1 MAKKLEDVKSNI
13 VKDSINDLMEFD
25 EKTISLLVLI
35 DTDEGMAVKFGA
47 DGATRQNLF
56 AMIGTIEQV
65 KLRILDMLNRDDDD
79 DEGEGENEADD
90 GDDVNDT
97 KPTGFGYH

>member
-1 MAKKLEDVKSNI
+1 MAKKLEDVKSSM
-13 VKDSINDLMEFD
+13 VRDSIDDLMEFD
-25 EKTISLLVLI
+25 DKAIALLMLI

-47 DGATRQNLF
+47 DGASRQNLF
-56 AMIGTIEQV
+56 AIIGTLEQV

-90 GDDVNDT
+90 GGMNE
-97 KPTGFGYH
+97 PTGFGYH

>member
-1 MAKKLEDVKSNI
+1 MAKKLEDVKSSM
-13 VKDSINDLMEFD
+13 VRDSIDDLMEFD
-25 EKTISLLVLI
+25 DKAISLLMII

-47 DGATRQNLF
+47 DGASRQNLF
-56 AMIGTIEQV
+56 AIIGTLEQV

-90 GDDVNDT
+90 GNEDKT
-97 KPTGFGYH
+97 TGFGLH

>member
-1 MAKKLEDVKSNI
+1 MVKKLEDVKSNI

-25 EKTISLLVLI
+25 EKVTALMVII
-35 DTDEGMAVKFGA
+35 DTPEGTAVKFGA

-56 AMIGTIEQV
+56 AIIGTIEQV
-65 KLRILDMLNRDDDD
+65 KLRILDMLARDDDD

-90 GDDVNDT
+90 GGET
-97 KPTGFGYH
+97 KTTGFGYH